1 MLKISVRN
9 WFTLAAILVRMHAHD
24 GEHLFC
30 LNIFVCL
37 SVVSKQTQ
45 FVIVHVC
52 GPWPAYGNRQCKA
65 AAKRKGNPTQC
76 LSTNCVFAVF
86 LLGAQCNKV
95 PFAVYCSVLMCSVGA
110 QNFKACCRVTFFSLA
125 EVFQD
130 KQREGLHFKMRP
142 FNLFWYCDMQS
153 CKILIA
159 QSRRLWF
166 SW

>member
-1 MLKISVRN
+1 MLIVKELTLRRAPARLTFEPSMLKISVRN
-9 WFTLAAILVRMHAHD
+9 RFTLAAILVRMHAHD

-110 QNFKACCRVTFFSLA
+110 QNFKACCRVTFFLSHWSLSGQA
-125 EVFQD
+125 KGRASFQN
-130 KQREGLHFKMRP
+130 ETV
-142 FNLFWYCDMQS
+142 
-153 CKILIA
+153 
-159 QSRRLWF
+159 
-166 SW
+166 

>member
-110 QNFKACCRVTFFSLA
+110 QNFKACCRVTFFLSRWSLSGQAKGKGFISKWDGLIYFDIVTCSLA
-125 EVFQD
+125 
-130 KQREGLHFKMRP
+130 K
-142 FNLFWYCDMQS
+142 Y
-153 CKILIA
+153 
-159 QSRRLWF
+159 
-166 SW
+166 